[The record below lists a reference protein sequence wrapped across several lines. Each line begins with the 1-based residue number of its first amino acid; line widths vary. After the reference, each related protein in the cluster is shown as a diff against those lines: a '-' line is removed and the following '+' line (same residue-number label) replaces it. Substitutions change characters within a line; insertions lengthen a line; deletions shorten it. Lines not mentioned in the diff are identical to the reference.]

1 MVIIGI
7 IIIVLFA
14 VLIGW
19 TLNNLYNVTNVK
31 AKIIFIIISTLL
43 ILLIT
48 FILFNISKSS
58 IQYPN
63 ESMVKD
69 VRNILVLTFAPVN
82 GIVIIPFIAKQIS
95 RVKEN
100 SIEENELKKK
110 IILMSIIFILILI
123 LECMYLKN
131 TQIGILKIL
140 ENMK

>member
-19 TLNNLYNVTNVK
+19 TLNNLYNVNNVT
-31 AKIIFIIISTLL
+31 AKIMFIVISTLL

-48 FILFNISKSS
+48 FILFNISKNS

-63 ESMVKD
+63 ESMIKD

-82 GIVIIPFIAKQIS
+82 GIIIIPFIAKQIS
-95 RVKEN
+95 RVREN
-100 SIEENELKKK
+100 SIEEDELKKK

>member
-19 TLNNLYNVTNVK
+19 TLNNLYNVTNVT

-100 SIEENELKKK
+100 SIEEDELKKK

>member
-100 SIEENELKKK
+100 SIEEDELKKK

-131 TQIGILKIL
+131 IQIGILKIL